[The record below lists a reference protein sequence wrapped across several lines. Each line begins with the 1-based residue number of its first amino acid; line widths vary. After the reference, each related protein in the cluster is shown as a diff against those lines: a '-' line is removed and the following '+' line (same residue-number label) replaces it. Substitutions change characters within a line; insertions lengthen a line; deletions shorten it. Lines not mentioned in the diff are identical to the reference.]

1 VNSNLLY
8 LFQILCISVKASKL
22 SLKRIRNA
30 KENVDPFKTPDTLR
44 RKVSASFIFSSCK
57 KKQLDKRD
65 SLLGHSILVGDSSDE
80 EFINCDSLADL
91 TNANQNADVVDESLV
106 EYSLIRKWLQNA
118 EDSFSSVDD
127 NNLEDDCIESDSSSK
142 DQEILNRVRKFKNS
156 YASTTD
162 DIKNNTVVLSSDDES
177 VGPES
182 GKVLVSLFF
191 YSFN

>member
-1 VNSNLLY
+1 
-8 LFQILCISVKASKL
+8 
-22 SLKRIRNA
+22 LKRIRNA
-30 KENVDPFKTPDTLR
+30 KENIDPFRTPDTASN

-57 KKQLDKRD
+57 KKQLEKRD
-65 SLLGHSILVGDSSDE
+65 SLPGHSILVGDSSDE

-127 NNLEDDCIESDSSSK
+127 SNLEDDCIESDSSSK
-142 DQEILNRVRKFKNS
+142 DQEILNRVRKFKIS
-156 YASTTD
+156 YASTT

-177 VGPES
+177 VGPEL

-191 YSFN
+191 YSCN